1 MGWHLSY
8 AGGVTTNATPQ
19 PTLDSGDML
28 ALDRQVCFA
37 LAVAARNVIAVYRP
51 VLEPLGLT
59 HPQYLVM
66 LALWQHGPL
75 SVKDLSGLLQLD
87 PGTLS
92 PLLKRLE
99 AAGLLRRE
107 RDPKDQR
114 NLALALTD
122 KGKALREQAEK
133 IPAGIVQRL
142 GMPVEELMELH
153 GVLTRVIGAAQRA
166 LAMPA
171 GEAPE
176 ERPAPAA

>member
-1 MGWHLSY
+1 
-8 AGGVTTNATPQ
+8 VTTTASPQ
-19 PTLDSGDML
+19 SPLGSEDVL

-66 LALWQHGPL
+66 LALWQHGTL

-107 RDPKDQR
+107 RDPRDQR

-122 KGKALREQAEK
+122 KGTALRAQAEK

-142 GMPVEELMELH
+142 DMPVEELMELH

-166 LAMPA
+166 LAPPA
-171 GEAPE
+171 AEDPGTS
-176 ERPAPAA
+176 PAPAG

>member
-1 MGWHLSY
+1 
-8 AGGVTTNATPQ
+8 VTTSPTPQ
-19 PTLDSGDML
+19 RPDDLL

-66 LALWQHGPL
+66 LALWEHGEL
-75 SVKDLSGLLQLD
+75 SVKDLSRLLQLD

-99 AAGLLRRE
+99 AAGLVRRE
-107 RDPKDQR
+107 RDPRDQR

-122 KGKALREQAEK
+122 EGRALRAEAER
-133 IPAGIVQRL
+133 IPGSIVERL
-142 GMPVEELMELH
+142 GLPVEDLVELH

-166 LAMPA
+166 LTA
-171 GEAPE
+171 
-176 ERPAPAA
+176 

>member
-1 MGWHLSY
+1 M
-8 AGGVTTNATPQ
+8 TTTKPQ
-19 PTLDSGDML
+19 PADDDML
-28 ALDRQVCFA
+28 ALERQVCFA
-37 LAVAARNVIAVYRP
+37 LSVAARNVVAVYRP

-75 SVKDLSGLLQLD
+75 SVKELSGLLQLD

-107 RDPKDQR
+107 RDARDQR

-122 KGKALREQAEK
+122 KGRALRAEAEK
-133 IPAGIVQRL
+133 IPAGIVERL
-142 GMPVEELMELH
+142 GMPVDELMALQ
-153 GVLTRVIGAAQRA
+153 GALTRVIGASRQALDASPTEDARA
-166 LAMPA
+166 
-171 GEAPE
+171 G
-176 ERPAPAA
+176 

>member
-1 MGWHLSY
+1 
-8 AGGVTTNATPQ
+8 VTTSQTPQ
-19 PTLDSGDML
+19 SLPASEDML

-75 SVKDLSGLLQLD
+75 SVKALSGLLQLD

-122 KGKALREQAEK
+122 QGKALREQAEK
-133 IPAGIVQRL
+133 IPAGIIERL
-142 GMPVEELMELH
+142 DMPVEKLMELH
-153 GVLTRVIGAAQRA
+153 GALTEVIAAAQRA
-166 LAMPA
+166 LSTPGTEDPA
-171 GEAPE
+171 EP
-176 ERPAPAA
+176 PAATVA

>member
-1 MGWHLSY
+1 
-8 AGGVTTNATPQ
+8 
-19 PTLDSGDML
+19 ML
-28 ALDRQVCFA
+28 ALHRQVCFA

-51 VLEPLGLT
+51 MLEPLGLT

-66 LALWQHGPL
+66 LALWQHEPL
-75 SVKDLSGLLQLD
+75 AVKDLSGLLQLD

-122 KGKALREQAEK
+122 EGRALRAEAERV
-133 IPAGIVQRL
+133 PAGIVERL
-142 GMPVEELMELH
+142 GLPIEDLMSLQ
-153 GVLTRVIGAAQRA
+153 GALTRVI
-166 LAMPA
+166 
-171 GEAPE
+171 
-176 ERPAPAA
+176 

>member
-1 MGWHLSY
+1 
-8 AGGVTTNATPQ
+8 
-19 PTLDSGDML
+19 
-28 ALDRQVCFA
+28 
-37 LAVAARNVIAVYRP
+37 VYRP

-66 LALWQHGPL
+66 LALWQYGSL
-75 SVKDLSGLLQLD
+75 SVKELSGLLQLD

-122 KGKALREQAEK
+122 RGRALRAGAER
-133 IPAGIVQRL
+133 IPAGIVERL
-142 GMPVEELMELH
+142 GMPVDELMALQ
-153 GVLTRVIGAAQRA
+153 GALTRVITASRQALDATPDELRA
-166 LAMPA
+166 VSPVA
-171 GEAPE
+171 
-176 ERPAPAA
+176 

>member
-1 MGWHLSY
+1 M
-8 AGGVTTNATPQ
+8 T
-19 PTLDSGDML
+19 DSQTDPEDML
-28 ALDRQVCFA
+28 ALERQVCFA
-37 LAVAARNVIAVYRP
+37 LSVAARTVVAVYRP

-66 LALWQHGPL
+66 LALWQYGPL

-122 KGKALREQAEK
+122 KGRALRAEAER
-133 IPAGIVQRL
+133 IPAGIVERL
-142 GMPVEELMELH
+142 GMPIEELLALQ
-153 GVLTRVIGAAQRA
+153 GALGRVIAASRQALDAESERGAATVA
-166 LAMPA
+166 
-171 GEAPE
+171 
-176 ERPAPAA
+176 

>member
-1 MGWHLSY
+1 LGHHASY
-8 AGGVTTNATPQ
+8 AGTVTISGTPQ
-19 PTLDSGDML
+19 PPADSADLL
-28 ALDRQVCFA
+28 ALERQVCFA
-37 LAVAARNVIAVYRP
+37 LSVAARNVVAVYRP

-99 AAGLLRRE
+99 TAGLLRRE
-107 RDPKDQR
+107 RDRKDQR

-122 KGKALREQAEK
+122 KGAALRAEAER
-133 IPAGIVQRL
+133 IPAGIVERL
-142 GMPVEELMELH
+142 GMPMEELLSLQ
-153 GVLTRVIGAAQRA
+153 GALTRVIAASQRA
-166 LAMPA
+166 LAVSA
-171 GEAPE
+171 GERGRPE
-176 ERPAPAA
+176 TTVA